1 MTIRLLCVDDDPLI
15 TQSLG
20 AVLRAV
26 LKNWDIQILNDPQ
39 QALTLLDTWQP
50 DVVISDM
57 MMPTMSGLDFLT
69 RIRDRCPGASLLM
82 LTGYADKQSAIT
94 AINSLGLFYYL
105 EKPWNVDTLPVIL
118 RKAAEHSE
126 LRHHLTDAQTALEKE
141 QTISRLREDFVATLT
156 HDLRTPLIASEQTLG
171 MLIDG
176 KLGSLTDRQQQVVT
190 MLQTNQKDLLKL
202 VNSLLLVYQFES
214 GECPLAVA
222 PLHLTQWLPGVLQ
235 PLLPLAATKQHKLE
249 FQHDNTQPTVLAD
262 GFSLQRVMTNLVSN
276 AIEYTPPGGRILVQ
290 LSTLTD
296 HAVIQVWDNGRG
308 IPTADVPQLFQRF
321 TQGTSK
327 VRSSGSGLGLYL
339 SKQIVEAHGGSI
351 SVKSQEGKGSVFN
364 LTMPLAGVQEALK
377 NSVNPLNV
385 LQVN

>member
-1 MTIRLLCVDDDPLI
+1 MPIRLLCVDDDPLI

-57 MMPTMSGLDFLT
+57 MMPTMSGLEFLT
-69 RIRDRCPGASLLM
+69 QIRERCPGASLLM
-82 LTGYADKQSAIT
+82 LTGYADKQNAIT
-94 AINSLGLFYYL
+94 AINDLGLFYYL

-126 LRHHLTDAQTALEKE
+126 LRNHLNDAHTALQKE

-171 MLIDG
+171 MLIEG
-176 KLGSLTDRQQQVVT
+176 KLGPLTDRQQQVVG

-214 GECPLAVA
+214 GECPLALA
-222 PLHLTQWLPGVLQ
+222 PLHVAQWLPGVLQ
-235 PLLPLAATKQHKLE
+235 QLLPLAATRQHKLE
-249 FQHDNTQPTVLAD
+249 FQQDNTQPTILAD
-262 GFSLQRVMTNLVSN
+262 GFSLQRVLTNLVSN

-296 HAVIQVWDNGRG
+296 NAVIQVWDNGRG

-321 TQGTSK
+321 AQGTSK
-327 VRSSGSGLGLYL
+327 VRSSGTGLGLYL
-339 SKQIVEAHGGSI
+339 SKQIVEAHQGTI
-351 SVKSQEGKGSVFN
+351 TVKSQEGKGSVFTLSLPTAEVAN
-364 LTMPLAGVQEALK
+364 L
-377 NSVNPLNV
+377 LNHTHDQHHQSQPV
-385 LQVN
+385 